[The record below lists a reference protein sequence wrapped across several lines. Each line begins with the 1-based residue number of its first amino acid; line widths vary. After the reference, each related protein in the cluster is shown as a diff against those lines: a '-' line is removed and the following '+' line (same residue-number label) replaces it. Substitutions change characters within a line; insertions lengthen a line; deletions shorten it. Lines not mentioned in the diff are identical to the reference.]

1 MSSRF
6 EQVYEVFLD
15 LLESGTPDEAI
26 KKMTVLCD
34 DQELLQQVSERHEQE
49 TIKIKEREEPR
60 SVVLGNRFTWY
71 TGPRPKDK
79 CWPAITGLLS
89 KDGWSEASV
98 ENLDAAST
106 KVVSMLSHPK
116 EKAFSTRGLVVGYVQ
131 SGKTTNFTAVMAK
144 AADRGYKLFIVL
156 AGIHNGLR
164 RQTQLRL
171 EQQLVKPNPSGWMPL
186 TDPDKDF
193 YPPANAAGYFA
204 AGNKQHVL
212 CVIKKNR
219 TVLEKFDEWLASA
232 AEHLRGTPAL
242 IIDDEADQATVA
254 TGTINPLICRILSR
268 LPKSAYVGYTATPF
282 ANLLIDP
289 AVPEDLYPRN
299 FIVNL
304 PQPEG
309 HFGTEVLFGRDALDG
324 EDPEDVFDGHDM
336 IREVPAAEVENVR
349 PASKGE
355 VDGFMPKI
363 TGSLRDAILYF
374 WLTTAARRVRGTGKA
389 HCTMLIHTSVN
400 TSVHN
405 SFGHPLRALREK
417 CLRAV
422 EASDQVLLDEFQELW
437 EKETS
442 RVNAELFGERT
453 VEFSEL
459 RSTLAEA
466 IRSCKIVMDNSSSKD
481 RLDYEGGPVTA
492 IAVGGNTL
500 SRGLTLEGLAVS
512 YFVRAVSAYDTLL
525 QMGRWFGYRN
535 GYADLPR
542 IWMTDEL
549 RDWFRHLAT
558 VENEM
563 RRDID
568 VYMVEDKT
576 PMQFAVR
583 LRTHP
588 KLRVTAAAKMKD
600 AVPAACAYGGH
611 RIQTRYFSTDARW
624 LRNNQEAA
632 RKLVAGAITDG
643 AFRDD
648 RDLLPGRVLF
658 RGVPHERILDF
669 LASYRFHEN
678 SQECDAGLIS
688 AYIRKRVAVASALR
702 QWNVAI
708 VGNQID
714 GPDTSGFEFVP
725 GVRVG
730 RVTRARLEGSDN
742 SFVDIKTLM
751 SRKDAAVDLQGL
763 KNKSGLSEEQI
774 KDLRRK
780 QLPSTGL
787 LVLYP
792 IDKDSVPG
800 KQSEKHREPL
810 GLAEDA
816 IGVGLV
822 FPEPNGEDNT
832 VKWTYV
838 SADLSR
844 VVLEEEDF
852 TALDEVDA

>member
-1 MSSRF
+1 MSSKLD
-6 EQVYEVFLD
+6 QVYDVFLD

-26 KKMTVLCD
+26 KKMEILSVG
-34 DQELLQQVSERHEQE
+34 QELLQQVRDRHERE

-79 CWPAITGLLS
+79 CWPAIKGLLG
-89 KDGWSEASV
+89 KDGWSDSSID
-98 ENLDAAST
+98 NLDAAST

-116 EKAFSTRGLVVGYVQ
+116 EKTFSTRGLVVGYVQ

-171 EQQLVKPNPSGWMPL
+171 EQQLVEPNPSGWMQL

-204 AGNKQHVL
+204 TGNKQHVL

-219 TVLEKFDEWLASA
+219 TVLEKFDQWLASA
-232 AEHLRGTPAL
+232 SGHLRDCPAL

-254 TGTINPLICRILSR
+254 TGTINPLICRILNR

-289 AVPEDLYPRN
+289 SVPEDLYPRD

-336 IREVPAAEVENVR
+336 IRDVPDDEVHLVR
-349 PASKGE
+349 PASKTD
-355 VDGFMPKI
+355 VDGFMPTI
-363 TGSLRDAILYF
+363 AGSLRDAILYF

-405 SFGHPLRALREK
+405 SFGPPLRGLREK

-422 EASDQVLLDEFQELW
+422 ESGDRDLLDEFRTLW

-442 RVNAELFGERT
+442 RVNAALFGERT
-453 VEFSEL
+453 LEFGEIEHA
-459 RSTLAEA
+459 LAES
-466 IRSCKIVMDNSSSKD
+466 IRSCRIVMDNSSSKD

-600 AVPAACAYGGH
+600 AVKAEFAYGGL
-611 RIQTRYFSTDARW
+611 RIQTRYFKTDPEW
-624 LRNNQEAA
+624 LRNNQRAA
-632 RKLVAGAITDG
+632 RDLVAGAIHDQVVRDPGLPDG
-643 AFRDD
+643 RFLFRD
-648 RDLLPGRVLF
+648 VS
-658 RGVPHERILDF
+658 HERILDF
-669 LASYRFHEN
+669 LAAYEFHKN
-678 SQECDAGLIS
+678 SQECDAGLIT
-688 AYIRKRVAVASALR
+688 AYIKKRITAASALR
-702 QWNVAI
+702 WWNVAI
-708 VGNQID
+708 VGNPLD
-714 GPDTSGFEFVP
+714 RPDTRSFAFAPDVC
-725 GVRVG
+725 VG
-730 RVTRARLEGSDN
+730 QNTRARLPSKVIDGT
-742 SFVDIKTLM
+742 VDIKTLM
-751 SRKDAAVDLQGL
+751 SRRDAAIDLRTDSS
-763 KNKSGLSEEQI
+763 KSSLTERRIE
-774 KDLRRK
+774 DLRRA

-787 LVLYP
+787 LVLYA
-792 IDKDSVPG
+792 IDKNSMPH
-800 KQSEKHREPL
+800 KPTREPL
-810 GLAEDA
+810 GLEEDA

-822 FPEPNGEDNT
+822 FPKPSGQDNA

-838 SADLSR
+838 SADLSK
-844 VVLEEEDF
+844 VDIEEEDL
-852 TALDEVDA
+852 TGLDEEER

>member
-1 MSSRF
+1 MSSKLD
-6 EQVYEVFLD
+6 QVYDVFMD

-26 KKMTVLCD
+26 KKMEILNV
-34 DQELLQQVSERHEQE
+34 DQELLQQVRDRHEQR
-49 TIKIKEREEPR
+49 TIEIREREEPR

-79 CWPAITGLLS
+79 CWPAIADLLD
-89 KDGWSEASV
+89 KDGWSEASI

-116 EKAFSTRGLVVGYVQ
+116 EKAFSARGLVVGYVQ

-171 EQQLVKPNPSGWMPL
+171 EQQLVEPNPSGWMQL

-193 YPPANAAGYFA
+193 YPPANATAYFA
-204 AGNKQHVL
+204 TANKQHVL

-219 TVLEKFDEWLASA
+219 AVLEKFDDWLASA
-232 AEHLRGTPAL
+232 AEHLRDCPAL

-254 TGTINPLICRILSR
+254 TGTINPLICRILKR

-289 AVPEDLYPRN
+289 SVPEDLYPKD

-309 HFGTEVLFGRDALDG
+309 HFGTEVLFGRDAIDG

-336 IREVPAAEVENVR
+336 IREVPDGEVHLVR
-349 PASKGE
+349 PASKTDI
-355 VDGFMPKI
+355 DGFMPTI

-374 WLTTAARRVRGTGKA
+374 WLTTAARRVRGTGKR

-405 SFGHPLRALREK
+405 SFGPPLKALRLR
-417 CLRAV
+417 CLQAV
-422 EASDQVLLDEFQELW
+422 EAGDPDMLDEFRAIW
-437 EKETS
+437 EKETG
-442 RVNAELFGERT
+442 RVDAGLFGETT

-459 RSTLAEA
+459 ETRLAES
-466 IRSCKIVMDNSSSKD
+466 IRSCRVVMDNSSSKD
-481 RLDYEGGPVTA
+481 RLDYEGDPVTA

-542 IWMTDEL
+542 IWMTEEL

-588 KLRVTAAAKMKD
+588 KLRVTAAAKMKA
-600 AVPAACAYGGH
+600 AVPAAFAYGGQ
-611 RIQTRYFSTDARW
+611 RIQTRYFKTDPDW
-624 LRNNQEAA
+624 LRNNQQAAEA
-632 RKLVAGAITDG
+632 LVEGAIASG
-643 AFRDD
+643 AFNDPD
-648 RDLLPGRVLF
+648 VPAGRVLF
-658 RGVPHERILDF
+658 RGVPHERILKF
-669 LASYRFHEN
+669 LDGYKFHEK
-678 SQECDAGLIS
+678 SQECDAGLIA
-688 AYIRKRVAVASALR
+688 AYIKRRVAAASALR

-708 VGNQID
+708 VGNPID
-714 GPDTSGFEFVP
+714 APDTKTFKFASD
-725 GVRVG
+725 VRVG
-730 RVTRARLEGSDN
+730 QVTRARLDGTIVDET
-742 SFVDIKTLM
+742 VDIKTLM
-751 SRKDAAVDLQGL
+751 SRRDAAVDLETA
-763 KNKSGLSEEQI
+763 KSRSNLTEGEIEE
-774 KDLRRK
+774 LRSA

-787 LVLYP
+787 LVLYA
-792 IDKDSVPG
+792 IDKDSTPSA
-800 KQSEKHREPL
+800 KKEMRKPL
-810 GLAEDA
+810 GLQEDA

-822 FPEPNGEDNT
+822 FPKPRGEDNA

-838 SADLSR
+838 SADLSK
-844 VVLEEEDF
+844 VDIEEEDL
-852 TALDEVDA
+852 TGLDEAEG